1 MSINKQTL
9 CYAEAWR
16 DSHFIKIHVINRKGP
31 IKPPRFNFGQ
41 RQLEQGVGM
50 HVWSHPAYNL
60 QSKCKRQN
68 LDMMYTS
75 NLLVAISAILC
86 HSVWLE
92 LVLVTAGHT
101 VANSW
106 ETAEQLTTTSEN
118 IDTCRIMIVT
128 SRSQELHDG
137 TIDTF

>member
-1 MSINKQTL
+1 
-9 CYAEAWR
+9 
-16 DSHFIKIHVINRKGP
+16 
-31 IKPPRFNFGQ
+31 
-41 RQLEQGVGM
+41 
-50 HVWSHPAYNL
+50 
-60 QSKCKRQN
+60 
-68 LDMMYTS
+68 MYTS

-86 HSVWLE
+86 HKVWLE
-92 LVLVTAGHT
+92 LVLVAAGHT

-106 ETAEQLTTTSEN
+106 ETAEQHTTISEN